1 MKSTTP
7 GNNNDILLREK
18 SITVEDADQIS
29 FSDYIKKSVNLKQV
43 LLEKRTYLP
52 ESWLGD

>member
-29 FSDYIKKSVNLKQV
+29 FSDYIKK
-43 LLEKRTYLP
+43 KRKL
-52 ESWLGD
+52 